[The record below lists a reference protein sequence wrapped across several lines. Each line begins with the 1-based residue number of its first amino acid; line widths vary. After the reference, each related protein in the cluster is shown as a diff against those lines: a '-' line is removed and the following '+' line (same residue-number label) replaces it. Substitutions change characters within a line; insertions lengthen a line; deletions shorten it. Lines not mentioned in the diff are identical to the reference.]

1 MIALYIL
8 GGLLLLLLALL
19 LIAVLRTLMVKPTPA
34 LTAAPPKS
42 DPKRA
47 AQYALTLS
55 EMIKVETISSR
66 FEPEREKFDA
76 FQARLRALFPT
87 LYGVCE
93 EYSPGHG
100 LILKLPAAGT
110 PTGDPILLM
119 SHHDVVEAPG
129 DGWTHGPFS
138 GDIDGEGNVWGRG
151 TVDTKGALFC
161 ELTALEELVKEG
173 WRPNV
178 DVYIT
183 SSCTEEWSGDSA
195 PAIVSWLKERGV
207 RLGMLLDEGGMIM
220 EEPVKGAKGHY
231 CVVGVLEKGYGDV
244 KFTARSKGG
253 HSSAPPKNSPLP
265 RLGMF
270 MADVEKHSPFK
281 VEITPTVREMF
292 SRLAPNMGFGMR
304 LIFTNLWL
312 FAPLLKKLMPSI
324 SSVGVAM
331 MQTTCAFT
339 TAKGSTGL
347 NVMPNEAF
355 VTANMRFIHHQ
366 PNEESIAIMKA
377 IAEKYGLESEIIC
390 QDRPCK
396 PVDYTTAPFHLLER
410 TAAQIYPGYGVVP
423 YVMTGGTDAKYYGDV
438 TDHALRFA
446 PIEITQQQ
454 FSSIHAVDENISSA
468 TLVPAVDFYK
478 LLLKDYSDG
487 KL

>member
-1 MIALYIL
+1 MMVLYIL
-8 GGLLLLLLALL
+8 GALLLLVLALL
-19 LIAVLRTLMVKPTPA
+19 LVAVIRTLLVKPAPSK
-34 LTAAPPKS
+34 TAMPPKS
-42 DPKRA
+42 DPTRA
-47 AQYALTLS
+47 KAYAEVLS
-55 EMIKVETISSR
+55 EMIQVETISSR

-76 FQARLRALFPT
+76 FQARLRELFPT
-87 LYGVCE
+87 LYAACE
-93 EYSPGHG
+93 EYNPGHG

-119 SHHDVVEAPG
+119 SHHDVVEAPA

-138 GDIDGEGNVWGRG
+138 GDIDAEGNIWGRG
-151 TVDTKGALFC
+151 TVDTKGSLFC

-173 WRPNV
+173 WKPNV

-183 SSCTEEWSGDSA
+183 SSCTEEWSGESA
-195 PAIVSWLKERGV
+195 PAIVDWLKERGV
-207 RLGMLLDEGGMIM
+207 HLGMLLDEGGMIM
-220 EEPVKGAKGHY
+220 EEPVKGAKGRY
-231 CVVGVLEKGYGDV
+231 CVVGVLEKGYGDI

-270 MADVEKHSPFK
+270 MAQAEKHNPFK

-292 SRLAPNMGFGMR
+292 SRMAPNMEFGMR

-324 SSVGVAM
+324 SPQGAAM

-390 QDRPCK
+390 QNWPCK
-396 PVDYTTAPFHLLER
+396 PVDYTAAPFHLLER
-410 TAAQIYPGYGVVP
+410 TAGKIYPGYGVVP

-438 TDHALRFA
+438 CDHALRFA
-446 PIEITQQQ
+446 PIEINAQQ
-454 FSSIHAVDENISSA
+454 FGSIHAINENISASA
-468 TLVPAVDFYK
+468 LVPAVDFYK
-478 LLLKDYSDG
+478 QLLKDYSDG
-487 KL
+487 K